1 VLIETKLRPPELR
14 AGLIERAGLLRQL
27 DGALEAKLTIVSA
40 PAGFGKSTLLSQWA
54 KQQQERQS
62 LVPGWL
68 SLDAADN
75 DLGRFLEYLTAALRR
90 ADPAVA
96 RDIPALL
103 HSSPVLPVDSI
114 LTSLV
119 NDMSDGARHR
129 ILILDDCNVLT
140 EPSIARFLDA
150 LLTYAPPTFHLVL
163 ATRGQMPLKVGN
175 MRVRGQMIH
184 IDDTHLRFSLAE
196 TVEFLNRRGG
206 LDLPESDVISLQHRT
221 EGWIAGLQLAFLSL
235 TDRTDRAAF
244 IRSFSGTDRDIADFL
259 VHDVLARLPEET
271 IEFLLKTSILGR
283 LNASLAQ
290 AVTGLADAGERLAGI
305 EAANLFLIPLDRE
318 RNWYRYHHLFSE
330 LLRSLLGQR
339 HDADVAGLHRKAA
352 GWLTEQGETSEAV
365 QHALLAGDP
374 ELAADLVESCCM
386 PLIRQSHIAR
396 VREWLNSLPRDLIDR
411 RPRLQLAKVW
421 ILFHVSQP
429 LAAAAILKA
438 ARANIQKAERQG
450 LLGPEARLELR
461 AELYALTAGVISAA
475 DRSATAARLASRWL
489 GQFPE
494 GQYFSKGTLGNVLG
508 FCHYSLGDLEGARLA
523 CMRARDSHALAASVF
538 GTVYSDLILGLA
550 EQAAGDLRKAHAYF
564 QRAIQEARASL
575 GPGSY
580 AEAMVGVFEVDL
592 HYEWDDIAGAED
604 LLQQH
609 RQVIDECGLVV
620 HEMACKLNVARLA
633 ASHGRDDEALAVLEA
648 AERQGLRTRYRRLFA
663 SALHER
669 VRLLLRRGDVQSA
682 RLALKNRG
690 IDEATIGQ
698 GAWRP
703 AREPEQMAV
712 ARVLLA
718 EGRPE
723 AALRILDRLAERL
736 RRDGRLQRLAQ
747 VRAIT
752 AVAAHGAGDA
762 LSALAAV
769 VDAVSLSAPQGALR
783 SLRDEGPAFLDVVVF
798 ARHRIPSWKTNSDT
812 GAFVERLLAGRQR
825 ATLGGAAARQTP
837 MPQFSSREADVAR
850 LLSSGQTNREVAKAL
865 AMAPDTVKWHLK
877 NIFGKLSVSNRTQAV
892 LRLQELGVAADGTAA
907 PRSPEM

>member
-1 VLIETKLRPPELR
+1 MLIETKLRPPELR
-14 AGLIERAGLLRQL
+14 AGLIEREALLRQL

-40 PAGFGKSTLLSQWA
+40 PAGFGKSTLLGQWA
-54 KQQQERQS
+54 RQQEH
-62 LVPGWL
+62 LAAAPGWL
-68 SLDAADN
+68 SLDSADN

-90 ADPAVA
+90 ADPTVA

-119 NDMSDGARHR
+119 NDLSASARHR

-150 LLTYAPPTFHLVL
+150 LLTYAPPTFHLML
-163 ATRGQMPLKVGN
+163 ATRGQMPLKIGN

-196 TVEFLNRRGG
+196 TAEFLNRRGG
-206 LDLPESDVISLQHRT
+206 LGLPESDIVTLQHRT
-221 EGWIAGLQLAFLSL
+221 EGWIAGLQLAALSL
-235 TDRTDRAAF
+235 AGRADRASF

-271 IEFLLKTSILGR
+271 IEFLLKTSILDR
-283 LNASLAQ
+283 LNAFLAE
-290 AVTGLADAGERLAGI
+290 AVTGLTDAGARLAGI
-305 EAANLFLIPLDRE
+305 EEANLFLTPLDRD
-318 RNWYRYHHLFSE
+318 RNWYRYHHLFAE
-330 LLRSLLGQR
+330 LLRSLLSQR
-339 HDADVAGLHRKAA
+339 PEFDVAGLHRKAA
-352 GWLTEQGETSEAV
+352 RWLTEKGETSEAV

-386 PLIRQSHIAR
+386 PLIQQSHIAR
-396 VREWLNSLPRDLIDR
+396 VREWLNSLPADLIRR
-411 RPRLQLAKVW
+411 RPRLQLAQVW
-421 ILFHVSQP
+421 VLFHMSQALP
-429 LAAAAILKA
+429 AAAILKA
-438 ARANIQKAERQG
+438 ARANIQKAERAGELKPQ
-450 LLGPEARLELR
+450 ARLELR

-475 DRSATAARLASRWL
+475 DRSATAARLATKWL

-494 GQYFSKGTLGNVLG
+494 GQHFSKGTLGNVLG
-508 FCHYSLGDLEGARLA
+508 FCHYSLGDLEEARLA

-538 GTVYSDLILGLA
+538 GIVYSDLILGLA
-550 EQAAGDLRKAHAYF
+550 EQAAGKLRKAHEYF
-564 QRAIQEARASL
+564 QRAIREARNIL

-592 HYEWDDIAGAED
+592 HYEWDDIAGAER

-609 RQVIDECGLVV
+609 RQVIEECGLIV

-663 SALHER
+663 CALHER
-669 VRLLLRRGDVQSA
+669 VRLLLGRGDVQSA

-690 IDEATIGQ
+690 IEEISAEAGK
-698 GAWRP
+698 WRP
-703 AREPEQMAV
+703 AQEPEQMAL

-747 VRAIT
+747 VRAIA

-769 VDAVSLSAPQGALR
+769 VDAVSLSAPEGALR
-783 SLRDEGPAFLDVVVF
+783 GLRDEGQAFLDVVAF
-798 ARHRIPSWKTNSDT
+798 ARQRIPSWKTNSET
-812 GAFVERLLAGRQR
+812 GAFVAQLLAGSQR
-825 ATLGGAAARQTP
+825 PAAGVAATRLVP

-850 LLSSGQTNREVAKAL
+850 LLSSGQTNREVARTL

-892 LRLQELGVAADGTAA
+892 LRLQELGVT
-907 PRSPEM
+907 PEGVATGAHE